1 MPTVSIVIPAYNPGK
16 DIIKCLD
23 SLKAQTFT
31 DFEAIIIDDG
41 STDGSEK
48 ICDQYANEDH
58 RFRVIH
64 KQNAGV
70 SAARNQAMDLAQG
83 QWVTF
88 IDSDDWAD
96 PEYLENMVASA
107 RNNPEAD
114 VVVNTKITINEAQP
128 RQWKLAD
135 SKHFESYDRAANAMI
150 RDYVPNAMWCYMIK
164 RIHLADLRVDA
175 SIHYYEDMEFLFR
188 LFQSAHTCA
197 LNPHGG
203 YHYRQGSVTHGKLTW
218 KTLTSFHLV
227 DKHAQM
233 GLPKELCRY
242 MDGKMI
248 LSVAMVGVQDPVYT
262 EDLNRTLQ
270 ERAKNFIREKDEVG
284 LGEKAMLYI
293 RTIAWCPK
301 LFYGMQRLKDRIK
314 MLFKKH

>member
-48 ICDQYANEDH
+48 ICDQYASEDH

-135 SKHFESYDRAANAMI
+135 SKHFESYDTAVKAMLHG
-150 RDYVPNAMWCYMIK
+150 YVPNAMWCYMIK
-164 RIHLADLRVDA
+164 RQNLEDLRVDTN
-175 SIHYYEDMEFLFR
+175 IHYYEDMEFLFR
-188 LFQSAHTCA
+188 LCQSPHVCA
-197 LNPHGG
+197 MNSRGG
-203 YHYRQGSVTHGKLTW
+203 YHYRQGSVTHRKLTW
-218 KTLTSFHLV
+218 KTLTAFQVV
-227 DKHAQM
+227 DKHAQN
-233 GLPKELCRY
+233 GLSKDVCRY
-242 MDGKMI
+242 MDGTMI
-248 LSVAMVGVQDPVYT
+248 LSVAVVGVKESVYSA
-262 EDLNRTLQ
+262 ELNRMLQ
-270 ERAKNFIREKDEVG
+270 LRAVSFMREKVATG
-284 LGEKAMLYI
+284 LSKKALLYI
-293 RTIAWCPK
+293 RTIAWSPK
-301 LFYGMQRLKDRIK
+301 VFYSMQRLKDRIK

>member
-48 ICDQYANEDH
+48 ICDQYASEDR

-88 IDSDDWAD
+88 VDSDDWVD
-96 PEYLENMVASA
+96 PEYLETMVECTR
-107 RNNPEAD
+107 RNPAAD
-114 VVVNTKITINEAQP
+114 VVVNTKIIINEDQP
-128 RQWKLAD
+128 REWKSAQ
-135 SKHFESYDRAANAMI
+135 SKHFKTYESAVNAMI
-150 RDYVPNAMWCYMIK
+150 RSFVPNAMWCYMIRK
-164 RIHLADLRVDA
+164 EHLAEIRVDK

-188 LFQSAHTCA
+188 LFQSAHICE
-197 LNPHGG
+197 LNSYGG
-203 YHYRQGSVTHGKLTW
+203 YHYRQGSVTHRKLTW
-218 KTLTSFHLV
+218 KTLTAFHVV
-227 DKHAQM
+227 DKHTQN
-233 GLPKELCRY
+233 GLPKHICKY
-242 MDGKMI
+242 MDGTMI
-248 LSVAMVGVQDPVYT
+248 LSVAVVGVKDPIFSA
-262 EDLNRTLQ
+262 DLNRVLKQ
-270 ERAKNFIREKDEVG
+270 RAANFLREKTDTG
-284 LGEKAMLYI
+284 LGRKAMLYI
-293 RTIAWCPK
+293 HTIAWSPK
-301 LFYGMQRLKDRIK
+301 VFYCIQRIK
-314 MLFKKH
+314 DKTKILLGKH

>member
-23 SLKAQTFT
+23 SLKAQTYT

-48 ICDQYANEDH
+48 ICDQYASEDP

-88 IDSDDWAD
+88 IDSDDWVD
-96 PEYLENMVASA
+96 PEYLENMVESA
-107 RNNPEAD
+107 RNTPEAD

-128 RQWKLAD
+128 RQWKRAD

-164 RIHLADLRVDA
+164 KTHLADLRVDP

-188 LFQSAHTCA
+188 LFQSVHTCA

-203 YHYRQGSVTHGKLTW
+203 YHYRQGSVTHRKLTW
-218 KTLTSFHLV
+218 KTLTAFHLV
-227 DKHAQM
+227 DKHARN
-233 GLPKELCRY
+233 GLSQDVCRY

-248 LSVAMVGVQDPVYT
+248 LSVAVVGVKDPVYT
-262 EDLNRTLQ
+262 VELNRALQ
-270 ERAKNFIREKDEVG
+270 TRAADFVRKKVDVG
-284 LGEKAMLYI
+284 LGKKAVLYI
-293 RTIAWCPK
+293 RIIAWSPK
-301 LFYGMQRLKDRIK
+301 VFYCMQRLKDKIK
-314 MLFKKH
+314 MLLRKP